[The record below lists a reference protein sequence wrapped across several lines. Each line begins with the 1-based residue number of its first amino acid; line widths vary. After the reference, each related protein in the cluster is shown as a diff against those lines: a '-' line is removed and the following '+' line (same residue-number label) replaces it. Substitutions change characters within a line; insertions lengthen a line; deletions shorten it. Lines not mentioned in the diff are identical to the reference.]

1 VRVPRRAL
9 TASAIV
15 LCPFVYDWMNTYER
29 HIHESSPPI
38 ADVCHVTRQ
47 LLDKIDDID
56 NHQDNQNHHQ
66 VLQVIATQGALFGS
80 TRYPEFLS
88 RYSFPVY
95 RFLFRFSCFRLRR
108 RRLNYPQCLTAL
120 YTTPHVPTLPW
131 RPSIPHRTQ
140 EGPRGYPSRPA
151 ALRPSPT
158 TPVGGTGCE
167 H

>member
-1 VRVPRRAL
+1 MRVPRRAL

-15 LCPFVYDWMNTYER
+15 LYPFVYDWMNTYER

-108 RRLNYPQCLTAL
+108 RRLTVSQHYIPLRTCPRSVEAHD
-120 YTTPHVPTLPW
+120 PAPDAGRRSRLPF
-131 RPSIPHRTQ
+131 ST
-140 EGPRGYPSRPA
+140 SRPA
-151 ALRPSPT
+151 
-158 TPVGGTGCE
+158 PVAHHARWRNGL
-167 H
+167 